1 MRRLW
6 AASAAIVMCLA
17 ISGMPVAAQEE
28 SPTAASPVI
37 VTGTEVCGDRTGGTS
52 TYPGGVISDRG
63 WVGECVN
70 TMSDPRVDGTYV
82 NTLNMD
88 CYPSGMCLLWGTHV
102 LDGPEGGWDCSWA
115 GAFYPNDLGG
125 FMVSSVCPGTGGF
138 EGLTYVFQHGN
149 ASFEGGSP
157 FGDDNSFDGVI
168 YEGPAPTVFATQSEA
183 GK

>member
-1 MRRLW
+1 MRKLW

-28 SPTAASPVI
+28 SPTAASPII

-52 TYPGGVISDRG
+52 TSLGGVESARG

-115 GAFYPNDLGG
+115 GALYPNDLGG
-125 FMVSSVCPGTGGF
+125 FMSTSVCPGTGGF